1 MSIEVSRATLVTG
14 PTTEPVTLAEARKQ
28 LELSPSDT
36 AHDDHLALLIQ
47 AAREQWEHDTDS
59 ACLTQTWRVNTCEWD
74 AYTIPLPKRPVQS
87 ITSITYYDT
96 ANVSQTLSTDIYSL
110 DAASRAVKLKYR
122 QVWPA
127 IADRWDAITI
137 TYVAGYT
144 SVANVPAIHK
154 QAMRLL
160 ISHYFENRDMLMSA
174 ALQSMPAYEALV
186 SRFLRTS
193 YP

>member
-14 PTTEPVTLAEARKQ
+14 PTLEPVTLAEARKQ

-36 AHDDHLALLIQ
+36 AHDDHLTLLIQ

-59 ACLTQTWRVNTCEWD
+59 CCLTQTWRVNLAGFCGYE
-74 AYTIPLPKRPVQS
+74 IELPKRPVQS
-87 ITSITYYDT
+87 VIVTYYD
-96 ANVSQTLSTDIYSL
+96 ASNVSQTLSTSIYSL
-110 DAASRAVKLKYR
+110 DTASRRIVLTSL
-122 QVWPA
+122 QSWPVTYE
-127 IADRWDAITI
+127 RWDAVTV

-144 SVANVPAIHK
+144 SAANVPAIHK

-160 ISHYFENRDMLMSA
+160 ISHYFENRDMLMGA

-186 SRFLRTS
+186 SRFLRST